1 MGWDVLIFP
10 NLCSLMYFACII
22 EEIKCKYCS
31 FSLTVGREKKNGKKK
46 KGSNTVLQTSLV
58 LDGLKLLLHQCSC
71 DTESVSWAPGS
82 FVYKRLH
89 CESGPLF
96 FGGGCCCY
104 LFISSRNNIRV
115 SN

>member
-46 KGSNTVLQTSLV
+46 KRIKYCPANLTG
-58 LDGLKLLLHQCSC
+58 
-71 DTESVSWAPGS
+71 PGRFKIAS
-82 FVYKRLH
+82 PPMQL
-89 CESGPLF
+89 
-96 FGGGCCCY
+96 
-104 LFISSRNNIRV
+104 
-115 SN
+115 